1 MNPWVLVL
9 PNPKIKILMFKSVGR
24 LLFAG
29 GFFIASVFSSVTLR
43 AADYFV
49 SPTGSDTAA
58 GTATAPWKTITRAL
72 TGRVAGD
79 VIRLQAGATF
89 TESVTISVSGKLGAP
104 ITITSDPANRATI
117 KQAVATKDG
126 VLIYNSGYITLS
138 NLKITG
144 VGRSLTQKVGLNVYV
159 DSGVYSGITLSNLEV
174 SEFYRGVTYMG
185 YSTLTTGFGYD
196 GILMENCFVHHN
208 LDQGLLTWSSTRG
221 TLKNITIRA
230 SKFNDNYGDP
240 LSAKNSGS
248 GVTMGSVVG
257 GLIERCIAA
266 NNGGAG
272 NASEGPVGF
281 MVYDSGN
288 VTVQFCE
295 AYGNKAKYQDGDG
308 FDFDLGTYDSV
319 MQYNYSHDNYGAG
332 YLLSTD
338 GVLNK
343 WSGNI
348 IRYNI
353 SQNDGYGGKMGGLHF
368 YSPGTIAPLI
378 NSHVYNNTIYS
389 NLSPAVW
396 FYDFASMSGVKVRN
410 NIFVT
415 TNGQPIIKFQVQ
427 TTAPSTAQ
435 CQFQGNNYWST
446 GFALNIAGYT
456 SLAAWRTGKGQ
467 EKNGTADVGFNVD
480 PMLTLPGGGIAINDP
495 SKFYTLDAYKLQG
508 VSPMINAGLN
518 LSTLFA
524 INPGTQD
531 FYGTALPQGGA
542 YDVGAMEYYTVTS
555 TPPGAPVAPSIS
567 SITTNSLVLS
577 WIDGSTDESGFNIER
592 STDGVNYLP
601 LVTVGANVTSYTN
614 TGLTANTT
622 YYYRVRAYN
631 NVGTSAWVS
640 VSGKTLNVT
649 APAAPTGLKAT
660 AGTKQVA
667 LTWVASTGATS
678 YRIKRA
684 TTSSGIP
691 TTIATVTGTSFT
703 NTGLTSRTTY
713 YYVVSAVNAGGES
726 PNSVKVSATAK

>member
-1 MNPWVLVL
+1 M
-9 PNPKIKILMFKSVGR
+9 IKSSCRFVSIACSFIIAAFFSVPLG
-24 LLFAG
+24 
-29 GFFIASVFSSVTLR
+29 
-43 AADYFV
+43 AADYYV

-89 TESVTISVSGKLGAP
+89 TENVTVSISGKLGAP
-104 ITITSDPANRATI
+104 ITITSDPVNRATI
-117 KQAVATKDG
+117 KQSLATKDG
-126 VLIYNSGYITLS
+126 LMIYNAGYITLS

-144 VGRSLTQKVGLNVYV
+144 VGRSLTKKAGLNIYA
-159 DSGVYSGITLSNLEV
+159 DKGSYAGITLNNLEV
-174 SEFYRGVTYMG
+174 SEFYLGVVYMG
-185 YSTLTTGFGYD
+185 YSATNVAYGFD

-208 LDQGLLTWSSTRG
+208 LDQGLLTWASVRG
-221 TLKNITIRA
+221 GLKNITIRA

-248 GVTMGSVVG
+248 GVSMGSVVG

-281 MVYDSGN
+281 MVWDSGN

-332 YLLSTD
+332 FLLSTD

-368 YSPGTIAPLI
+368 YSPGTIAPLT

-415 TNGQPIIKFQVQ
+415 TNGHPIIKYQVQ
-427 TTAPSTAQ
+427 TTAPTTAQ

-446 GFALNIAGYT
+446 GFPLNIAGYT
-456 SLAAWRTGKGQ
+456 SLAAWRSGRGQ
-467 EKNGTADVGFNVD
+467 EKNGLTDVGFNVN

-495 SKFYTLDAYKLQG
+495 SKFFTLDAYKLQG

-518 LSTLFA
+518 LSALFA
-524 INPGTQD
+524 INPGVQD
-531 FYGTALPQGGA
+531 FYGTALPQAGA

-555 TPPGAPVAPSIS
+555 TPPGAPIAPSIS
-567 SITTNSLVLS
+567 NITSNSLRLS
-577 WIDGSTDESGFNIER
+577 WVDGSADESGFNIER

-601 LVTVGANVTSYTN
+601 LVTVGANITSYTN

-631 NVGTSAWVS
+631 NVGNSAWAIT
-640 VSGKTLNVT
+640 SGKTQSIV
-649 APAAPTGLKAT
+649 APAAPTGLKAV
-660 AGTKQVA
+660 AGTKQIA
-667 LTWVASTGATS
+667 LTWVASPGATS
-678 YRIKRA
+678 YNIKRA
-684 TTSSGIP
+684 LKSAGVP

-726 PNSVKVSATAK
+726 PNSAKVSSTAK

>member
-1 MNPWVLVL
+1 MY
-9 PNPKIKILMFKSVGR
+9 
-24 LLFAG
+24 
-29 GFFIASVFSSVTLR
+29 SS
-43 AADYFV
+43 
-49 SPTGSDTAA
+49 
-58 GTATAPWKTITRAL
+58 
-72 TGRVAGD
+72 
-79 VIRLQAGATF
+79 
-89 TESVTISVSGKLGAP
+89 IS
-104 ITITSDPANRATI
+104 
-117 KQAVATKDG
+117 
-126 VLIYNSGYITLS
+126 
-138 NLKITG
+138 
-144 VGRSLTQKVGLNVYV
+144 LN
-159 DSGVYSGITLSNLEV
+159 NLEV
-174 SEFYRGVTYMG
+174 SEFYRGVIYMG
-185 YSTLTTGFGYD
+185 YSATTTAFGFD
-196 GILMENCFVHHN
+196 GVLMENCFIHHN
-208 LDQGLLTWSSTRG
+208 LDQGLLTWASIRG
-221 TLKNITIRA
+221 ALKNITIRA

-240 LSAKNSGS
+240 LSAQNSGS
-248 GVTMGSVVG
+248 GVSMGSVVG

-295 AYGNKAKYQDGDG
+295 AYGNKDKYQDGDG
-308 FDFDLGTYDSV
+308 FDFDLGTYDSI

-343 WSGNI
+343 WSNNI

-368 YSPGTIAPLI
+368 YSPGTIAPLV

-415 TNGQPIIKFQVQ
+415 TNGH
-427 TTAPSTAQ
+427 
-435 CQFQGNNYWST
+435 
-446 GFALNIAGYT
+446 
-456 SLAAWRTGKGQ
+456 
-467 EKNGTADVGFNVD
+467 

-508 VSPMINAGLN
+508 ISPMINAGLN
-518 LSTLFA
+518 LSPLFA
-524 INPGTQD
+524 INPGVQD
-531 FYGTALPQGGA
+531 FYGTALPQAGA

-555 TPPGAPVAPSIS
+555 TPPGAPIAPSIS

-660 AGTKQVA
+660 AGIKKVA
-667 LTWVASTGATS
+667 LTWVASSGATS
-678 YRIKRA
+678 YNIKRA

-713 YYVVSAVNAGGES
+713 FYVVSAVNAGGES
-726 PNSVKVSATAK
+726 PNSLKVSATAK